1 MSLDCVCHA
10 YGTALDAIV
19 VLLMVAIAIEVT
31 IGAIGQSLS
40 WYDEVAVT

>member
-1 MSLDCVCHA
+1 
-10 YGTALDAIV
+10 
-19 VLLMVAIAIEVT
+19 VAIAIEVT